1 MSLVDRDCVTL
12 LYYQLSCCSPLLHSS
27 AISIS
32 HSSIWERR
40 VVKRLSFSRD
50 LDADTHTMM
59 QINRKLMRSTSTTG
73 PTIAGM
79 MTTRFSGSAAAWY
92 VSVPAVKYKFVPIIT
107 WRNERM
113 VLLSPDES
121 TACKTVHVLTVT
133 AASDTLPGGW
143 VGGEQTI
150 YKEQVSLCQSQNN
163 KILTQ
168 LHGPTVVGVT
178 LMMVQASPP
187 T

>member
-1 MSLVDRDCVTL
+1 VSLENTDCVTL

-73 PTIAGM
+73 PTITGM
-79 MTTRFSGSAAAWY
+79 MRARFNGCGASWY
-92 VSVPAVKYKFVPIIT
+92 VSVPTVKFQFVPKNT
-107 WRNERM
+107 WRNEKT
-113 VLLSPDES
+113 VQLSLDES
-121 TACKTVHVLTVT
+121 TACKTVLVLTVT
-133 AASDTLPGGW
+133 AASDTPPGGW

-163 KILTQ
+163 KTLTQ
-168 LHGPTVVGVT
+168 LHGLTVVGVT
-178 LMMVQASPP
+178 LMMVQVSPP